1 MGDAEGTHLFS
12 HFSNASGKTRAGCT
26 LLHGHNGTMPVGVT
40 CHLGDIGSGGL
51 RFADPPYVLSVSRGS
66 VSRVA
71 QPHFHDAAEGDR
83 SHSHC
88 RLAFG

>member
-12 HFSNASGKTRAGCT
+12 HFSNASAKTRAGCT
-26 LLHGHNGTMPVGVT
+26 LLHGHNGTI
-40 CHLGDIGSGGL
+40 GDIGSGGL